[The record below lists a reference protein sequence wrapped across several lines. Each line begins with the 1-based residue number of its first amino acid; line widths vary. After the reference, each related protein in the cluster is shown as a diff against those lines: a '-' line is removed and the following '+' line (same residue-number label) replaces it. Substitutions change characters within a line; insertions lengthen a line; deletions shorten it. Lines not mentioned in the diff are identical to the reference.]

1 MFVFVLQNSD
11 DRRAKSCCLGVIYV
25 TGADARL
32 VSEVTWTE
40 IQPIARQQVRG
51 RFLAPHLCVRLP
63 RCYVIAFRQNVNVRG
78 DIVRNC
84 CRHKSGNLTVGT
96 DADVVAARSGRQPNY
111 GSDATDSPAHW
122 TEAGSKYNNV
132 CE

>member
-1 MFVFVLQNSD
+1 
-11 DRRAKSCCLGVIYV
+11 VIYV

-32 VSEVTWTE
+32 VFEVTWNGTR
-40 IQPIARQQVRG
+40 PIGRQQVRG
-51 RFLAPHLCVRLP
+51 RFLVPNACVRLP

-78 DIVRNC
+78 DIVRSC

-96 DADVVAARSGRQPNY
+96 DADVVAARSGRRPYY
-111 GSDATDSPAHW
+111 GGDATDSPAYW
-122 TEAGSKYNNV
+122 TEAGGKYNNV